1 MLQQIDNL
9 ALLVITQCGTDFSRN
24 YSQKWIIARADIS
37 TIMSLL
43 LDIFIFIMVSRIL
56 VVSSVFYNEDL
67 VKFNNSLHC
76 RFFNYE
82 LDVVAVSL

>member
-9 ALLVITQCGTDFSRN
+9 GLLVITQCGTNLSRN

-56 VVSSVFYNEDL
+56 VVSSVFYNEDQ
-67 VKFNNSLHC
+67 VKFSNSLHC

-82 LDVVAVSL
+82 MDVVAVSL